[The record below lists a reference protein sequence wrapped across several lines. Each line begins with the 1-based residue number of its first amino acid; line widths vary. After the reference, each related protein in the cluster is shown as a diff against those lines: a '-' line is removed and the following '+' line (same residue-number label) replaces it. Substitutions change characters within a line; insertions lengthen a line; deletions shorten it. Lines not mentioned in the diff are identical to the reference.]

1 MKFARTHLPF
11 SPKTEKS
18 LYIYSIRVI
27 KLCEKFIE
35 YSPKL
40 IFERE
45 ICDKV
50 GKKQHSTG
58 S

>member
-1 MKFARTHLPF
+1 MKFASTRLPF
-11 SPKTEKS
+11 SPKREKT
-18 LYIYSIRVI
+18 LYIYSIHII

-35 YSPKL
+35 YSLKL